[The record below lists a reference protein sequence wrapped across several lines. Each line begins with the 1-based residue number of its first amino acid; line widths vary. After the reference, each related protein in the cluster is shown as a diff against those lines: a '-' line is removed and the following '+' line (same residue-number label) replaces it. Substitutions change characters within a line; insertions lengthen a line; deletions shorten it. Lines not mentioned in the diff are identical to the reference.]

1 MIKAQKK
8 SEKLEDQLKN
18 IISKLLDVTR
28 IKEEGIN
35 IKIDNINIGQFIVHT
50 EGDEKIISPVYIDD
64 IKPNTKLF
72 VDIDSTID
80 KKSNRIYAKL
90 SVDKHGNVN
99 SEYIEDDDLDI
110 SPEDPKEDKKSLKE
124 KVIDK
129 LKKWK
134 DTIINLICT
143 IINIICTVS

>member
-1 MIKAQKK
+1 MK
-8 SEKLEDQLKN
+8 
-18 IISKLLDVTR
+18 

-64 IKPNTKLF
+64 IKPNSKLF

-80 KKSNRIYAKL
+80 KKSNHIYAKL
-90 SVDKHGNVN
+90 SVDEHGNVY

-110 SPEDPKEDKKSLKE
+110 SPEDPKEDKKTLKE

-129 LKKWK
+129 LENWK
-134 DTIINLICT
+134 NT
-143 IINIICTVS
+143 IINIICTIIQIFMGKIF